1 MASNLTNDLSLDVYL
16 GAWAKSDAVRQPVAA
31 TVAALADACKD
42 IAALIAAGP
51 LEGQFSQLR
60 NDKAGGDFQTEL
72 DILANAHLID
82 ALRTA
87 PVAAVASEELDVPVA
102 LNPDAPILVALD
114 PLDGSSN
121 IDTNVSVGTIFSL
134 LPTPPSGGNEPAAF
148 LRPGREQVAAGYV
161 LYGPQ
166 TALVLTLGE
175 GTDMFTLDRKRGIF
189 VRTRAQ
195 MRVPST
201 SKEFAINAS
210 NYRHWSASVRVWFD
224 DCIAGS
230 EGPRGRDFNMRWIA
244 SMVAEAHRILTRGG
258 VYIYPGDAREGYHS
272 GRLRLVYEGNPIA
285 FLMEQA
291 GAAASTGSERILERT
306 PRILHERVP
315 LIFGSREEVEWLERH
330 HIEPHLVG
338 EQSPL
343 FGRRGLF
350 RA

>member
-1 MASNLTNDLSLDVYL
+1 MTSDLSLDVYL
-16 GAWAKSDAVRQPVAA
+16 GTWAKGDAVRAPVAA
-31 TVAALADACKD
+31 TVAALAGACKD

-51 LEGQFSQLR
+51 LEGQLSQLR
-60 NDKAGGDFQTEL
+60 NDKSGGDFQTEL
-72 DILANAHLID
+72 DILANARLID
-82 ALRTA
+82 ALRAA
-87 PVAAVASEELDVPVA
+87 PVAAVASEELDVPVE
-102 LNPDAPILVALD
+102 LDPDAPILVALD

-134 LPTPPSGGNEPAAF
+134 LPVPPRGENEPAAF

-166 TALVLTLGE
+166 TSLVLTLGE
-175 GTDMFTLDRKRGIF
+175 GTDMFTLDRTTGTF

-195 MRVPST
+195 MQVSPN

-244 SMVAEAHRILTRGG
+244 SLVAEAHRILMRGG
-258 VYIYPGDAREGYHS
+258 VYIYPGDARDGYQS
-272 GRLRLVYEGNPIA
+272 GRLRLIYEGNPIA

-291 GAAASTGSERILERT
+291 GAAASTGSEPVLDRV
-306 PRILHERVP
+306 PASLHERVP
-315 LIFGSREEVEWLERH
+315 LIFGSRDEVERIDLH
-330 HIEPHLVG
+330 HLNPQLAYEK
-338 EQSPL
+338 SPL
-343 FGRRGLF
+343 FGRRGLY